1 MGDACHFQTWEVKG
15 RAGESDSLQPPSS
28 RRQGESKTKSGTRDK
43 LSLLSR
49 PSI

>member
-15 RAGESDSLQPPSS
+15 RAGEGDSLQPPSS